1 MNRYAIPPPREGKED
16 SDVTKAGVL
25 ANLKVLELGSMIA
38 APFATHI
45 LSQMGAQ
52 VIKIEPPGG
61 ETTRRLVR
69 GGPSGTYI
77 AYNRGKQSLCLD
89 IASDDGREIFR
100 RLLAEADVI
109 LHNLS
114 PSAARK
120 LGATYEDCAA
130 LNPKIVYCHIRGYGE
145 GPLAEEIASNPIAE
159 AATGVMFANRVGG
172 RPSRLGPSYH
182 DQFAGAYAVIG
193 VLAALLDPDAPA
205 ERRRIEFGLYET
217 GLHIAARDLVGV
229 QLKSQ
234 LTGKPEQEPSPEFSM
249 PGYGAYETA
258 DGRWIYLVMLT
269 DEHWRRFCQA
279 AEISPSPELAT
290 LRQRRRQR
298 PEVEEIVATAVRSK
312 TYEALAERLASLG
325 VGFTEVLSADRVL
338 DAPQAQVPGKYSD
351 LDFAELRFAAP
362 DFPLPAISGE
372 AVPGMS
378 PPLLGE
384 HTRELLAAMGYGPDR
399 ISALLDAGT
408 AIDANPNEDLWS
420 RAKAEPQGQVVAAA
434 GSSVAGVGAVAKR

>member
-1 MNRYAIPPPREGKED
+1 MIQ
-16 SDVTKAGVL
+16 AGVL
-25 ANLKVLELGSMIA
+25 ANRKIIEMGSMIA

-45 LSQMGAQ
+45 LSQMGAE

-61 ETTRRLVR
+61 ETTRKLVR

-89 IASDDGREIFR
+89 LSCEEGQEIFR

-114 PSAARK
+114 PGAARK
-120 LGATYEDCAA
+120 LKTTYEDCVAV
-130 LNPKIVYCHIRGYGE
+130 NPAIVYCHIRGYGE

-159 AATGVMFANRVGG
+159 AATGVMYANRVNG

-182 DQFAGAYAVIG
+182 DQFAGTYAVIG
-193 VLAALLDPDAPA
+193 VLAALMDPHAPA

-269 DEHWRRFCQA
+269 DEHWRKFCTA
-279 AEISPSPELAT
+279 TDLAPSPGLAT

-298 PEVEEIVATAVRSK
+298 PEVEAIVVDAVRAT
-312 TYEALAERLASLG
+312 TYEALSARLAAAG
-325 VGFTEVLSADRVL
+325 VGFTEVLSSDRVL
-338 DAPQAQVPGKYSD
+338 QNPQAQEPRKYSD
-351 LDFAELRFAAP
+351 LDFAELQFAAP
-362 DFPLPAISGE
+362 DFPLPGIAGE
-372 AVPGMS
+372 AS
-378 PPLLGE
+378 PRMPPPMLGE
-384 HTRELLAAMGYGPDR
+384 HSRELLAGLGYDEGQ
-399 ISALLDAGT
+399 IAALLRAGI
-408 AIDANPNEDLWS
+408 AIEANMHDDLWS
-420 RAKAEPQGQVVAAA
+420 RARLTGTD
-434 GSSVAGVGAVAKR
+434 S